1 MMRFGRRNKS
11 RLIPMRTDVSEPLP
25 DSLGPVASDERNA
38 LLAGSI
44 AHESV
49 DVPDDPPLP
58 PSLGDPTQRLVTALG
73 RFHRYVA
80 KGQAGASQEYWSD
93 DCMEQLGMAIEIALS
108 QNWMNIV
115 EALTDVAR
123 ILHSYENVGMARHC
137 VPFLNESYEILSLMA
152 GDLIVNNVRS
162 GVMDKWRER
171 YRRAVADL
179 SAAGLTLV
187 QDEEDEP
194 EPSPQGRVI
203 PFESAP
209 PTADSSESP
218 KAPPASDSFLPFLD
232 ISPEEAAEEP
242 MDQPPL
248 PNFPPDEMP
257 AAEPAAKAGPA
268 EAITLVEEQTPES
281 EPESD
286 TSGIDRTEPEPAHED
301 PPCKKSLKDDPEAS
315 SLLDALSNELTRL
328 DKMLAA
334 GSAIRLDVVCRLA
347 AALEQRAGEQGFEV
361 SQSLCRLMTALC
373 TRTQEHPGAGY
384 EHFLDMAYAFCEAYV
399 EASRNVESVAVTT
412 WRADVEDMLKPSSME
427 APASPD
433 ISGPSEGAPES
444 LLETAQLAVARGDMS
459 GAKVL
464 ALQAVAQLAR
474 TEASKAEARV
484 QDAEQKLRQASEAID
499 RARSLVKK
507 AEQDVTVAENRVSG
521 GEAELAELRNH
532 TIQYAEQVN
541 GIERRIAEID
551 EQIRALQ
558 AARTVEES
566 RFAEASAE
574 LEAARDA
581 ESRGNAELRAL
592 QEAEDAAR
600 ERLEDARQ
608 QVKDQQ
614 RKRQECE
621 AALMRS
627 RETLTKHR
635 ASLADIER
643 TVAQLG
649 EDETRGGAESDGMLF

>member
-25 DSLGPVASDERNA
+25 DSLGPVASEERNA
-38 LLAGSI
+38 LLSGNA
-44 AHESV
+44 AHGPM

-58 PSLGDPTQRLVTALG
+58 PSMGDPTQRLVTALG

-80 KGQAGASQEYWSD
+80 KGQSGASQEYWSD
-93 DCMEQLGMAIEIALS
+93 DCMDQLGVAIEIALS

-123 ILHSYENVGMARHC
+123 ILHSYENVGMARSC

-187 QDEEDEP
+187 QDEEDES
-194 EPSPQGRVI
+194 ESSPQGRVI
-203 PFESAP
+203 PFE
-209 PTADSSESP
+209 TA
-218 KAPPASDSFLPFLD
+218 APASAASQTPPVTDSFLPFMD
-232 ISPEEAAEEP
+232 FSQDEAAEEP
-242 MDQPPL
+242 ADQSPL
-248 PNFPPDEMP
+248 PSFPSDEMP
-257 AAEPAAKAGPA
+257 TLEPAAQDRTP
-268 EAITLVEEQTPES
+268 EATTPVEEGAPES
-281 EPESD
+281 EIPGGERPGRESAQK
-286 TSGIDRTEPEPAHED
+286 EP
-301 PPCKKSLKDDPEAS
+301 PPRKKSLKDDPDTA
-315 SLLDALSNELTRL
+315 SLLDALSNELARL
-328 DKMLAA
+328 DKALAGGLA
-334 GSAIRLDVVCRLA
+334 LRLDVVCRQV
-347 AALEQRAGEQGFEV
+347 AALEQRAGALGFEV
-361 SQSLCRLMTALC
+361 SQSLCALMTSLC
-373 TRTQEHPGAGY
+373 AQTQERPEAGY

-399 EASRNVESVAVTT
+399 EASLNSESVAVTT
-412 WRADVEDMLKPSSME
+412 WRADVEDMLKPSSLKVT
-427 APASPD
+427 ASPGVA
-433 ISGPSEGAPES
+433 GPSEGAPES

-459 GAKVL
+459 GAKAL

-474 TEASKAEARV
+474 TEAAKAEARV

-499 RARSLVKK
+499 RARALVKK

-521 GEAELAELRNH
+521 GEAELADLRNH
-532 TIQYAEQVN
+532 AIQCAEQVN

-558 AARTVEES
+558 AARTLEES
-566 RFAEASAE
+566 RFAEAGAA